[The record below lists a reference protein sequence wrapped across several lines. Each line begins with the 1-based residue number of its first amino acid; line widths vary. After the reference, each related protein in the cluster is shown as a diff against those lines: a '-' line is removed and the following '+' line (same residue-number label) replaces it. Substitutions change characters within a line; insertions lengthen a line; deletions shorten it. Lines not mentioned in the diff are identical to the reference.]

1 MIITILYS
9 LAQIK
14 LLSSKTAGPE
24 LITDPSGST
33 SQESIFGFISDS
45 TLFLLLEISL
55 AIFLTGLGLV
65 YLYLRR
71 VKQVERDKK
80 SLDYTLYLV
89 RVPRD
94 NETPIK
100 AMEQLY
106 ASLYGLYKK
115 RGVIERLMSTEE
127 GVSFEI
133 IAYPDYIGFF
143 VYVPK
148 KYAHFV
154 EKQILGAY
162 QGAEV
167 VEAEEPNIF
176 REDAVVA
183 CGEFSLEKESFY
195 PIKTYKDY
203 EEKSDP
209 LSNIVGSFAN
219 MTQGEGAGLQVLVVP
234 TDLKWAGKGQ
244 KKLKSEK
251 ALLSDPEKKA
261 KPTLTQAQT
270 EAIER
275 KTQKVGFKTYVRVVA
290 AAPSEA
296 VAYSRL
302 TAISGAFMQFAN
314 PGINGFK
321 FKRINGSKLK
331 EFMEDFIYRRVPE
344 KSKGMILNVEEL
356 ATLYHFPNKV
366 IETPGIDWLMSKKGP
381 APKDLPTSGL
391 WIGTAT
397 YRGQKKPVYI
407 GSIDDR
413 RRHMY
418 IVGQT
423 GVGKSYFMANM
434 ILQDIYAGRGV
445 AVLDPHGSLAEEILR
460 RVPPERAEDVIY
472 FNPADTERPIGLNIL
487 EHKSEF
493 EKHEI
498 VNSFL
503 ALMKKLFDPHDQG
516 IVGPRFERAVR
527 MAMLTVM
534 VEPDS
539 TLIEVLRA
547 IADEE
552 YAKSFLPKV
561 KDTEVRLF
569 YEKELARTD
578 KFHKSEILGWIT
590 SKFDRF
596 VTNLLI
602 RNIIG
607 QSKSSF
613 DIRKV
618 MDEGKILLVNLSQG
632 LIGIENAQ
640 FLGLL
645 IVPKIMR
652 AALSREDTPEDMRRD
667 FFLYVDEF
675 QNFATEDFAKILS
688 EARKYRLSLI
698 LANQYIT
705 QIGEKVRDAIF
716 GNVGNLVAFRVG
728 RPEDAEFLEKTFAP
742 VFTKEDLLHLENAN
756 AYVKLLINGK
766 SSEPFSMSTWYNME
780 KRFPKYPKVAHLIKQ
795 LSRIRYGRP
804 IEQVNKDIE
813 RRARRTNVPSL
824 DSTPEPLPPLGF

>member
-1 MIITILYS
+1 MNLGILYN
-9 LAQIK
+9 LGKIK
-14 LLSSKTAGPE
+14 LLAADVAGPD
-24 LITDPSGST
+24 LIIDEGGSNT
-33 SQESIFGFISDS
+33 ITNILGVLSDS
-45 TLFLLLEISL
+45 TLVYLLGISL
-55 AIFLTGLGLV
+55 AIFLLGIGLV

-71 VKQVERDKK
+71 IKQVERDKK
-80 SLDYTLYLV
+80 SLDYTLFLV

-106 ASLYGLYKK
+106 GSLYGLYKK
-115 RGVIERLMSTEE
+115 KGFFEKLMSTDD
-127 GVSFEI
+127 GISFEI

-148 KYAHFV
+148 KYSHFV

-176 REDAVVA
+176 RDDAVVA
-183 CGEFSLEKESFY
+183 CGQFSLEKEDFY
-195 PIKTYKDY
+195 PVKTYKDY

-219 MTQGEGAGLQVLVVP
+219 MTQGEGAALQVLVVP
-234 TDLKWAGKGQ
+234 TDLSWAAKGQ
-244 KKLKSEK
+244 KKVKSEK
-251 ALLSDPEKKA
+251 EILSDPEKKA
-261 KPTLTQAQT
+261 KPSLTQAQI
-270 EAIER
+270 EAIEK
-275 KTQKVGFKTYVRVVA
+275 KTQKVGFRTYIRIVA
-290 AAPSEA
+290 AAPNEA
-296 VAYSRL
+296 LAYSRL

-321 FKRINGSKLK
+321 FKKIKGAYLK
-331 EFMEDFIYRRVPE
+331 PFMEDFIYRRVPS
-344 KSKGMILNVEEL
+344 KDKGMILNLEEL
-356 ATLYHFPNKV
+356 ATIYHFPSKV

-445 AVLDPHGSLAEEILR
+445 AVLDPHGSLVEEVLR
-460 RVPPERAEDVIY
+460 RIPPERAEDVIY
-472 FNPADTERPIGLNIL
+472 FNPADTERPVGLNIL
-487 EHKSEF
+487 EHKNEF

-552 YAKSFLPKV
+552 YARSFLPKV
-561 KDTEVRLF
+561 KDSEVRLF
-569 YEKELARTD
+569 YEKELANTD

-652 AALSREDTPEDMRRD
+652 AALSREDTPEEMRRD

-780 KRFPKYPKVAHLIKQ
+780 KRYPKYPKVAHLIKQ

-813 RRARRTNVPSL
+813 RRARRTGISSASNAT
-824 DSTPEPLPPLGF
+824 DAMPPLSF